1 MHYELYIDVF
11 FLVNFMMDCIL
22 LKIVHKVLKCPAT
35 HGSICIGAIL
45 GAVLTCIVV
54 VVPGLNMPVK
64 FVLFH
69 GVINIVMIKTGL
81 KLRWDRTF
89 VKAYILL
96 YICAFLMGG
105 IMEYFHQY
113 IRVGSLFFALA
124 LAGYYASLGIWNF
137 FTYLAMRH
145 TGRCK
150 VWLVKGEKECQAE
163 ALIDTGNRLRD
174 ALTGKAVSIVS
185 VDVAKKLGFSIPYGN
200 QAEGSQERQGIR
212 YIPYH
217 SVGKTQG
224 IMPVI
229 TPDRMCIDTGK
240 QIWIDKPVVAVCE
253 EYITMDDYEMLINP
267 DLL

>member
-22 LKIVHKVLKCPAT
+22 LEIVCKILKCPAR
-35 HGSICIGAIL
+35 HGSICIGAML

-54 VVPGLNMPVK
+54 IVPGLNTPVK
-64 FVLFH
+64 FLLFH
-69 GVINIVMIKTGL
+69 GVINVVMIKTGL
-81 KLRWDRTF
+81 KLGWDKVFAR
-89 VKAYILL
+89 AYILL

-105 IMEYFHQY
+105 MMQYFHQY

-124 LAGYYASLGIWNF
+124 LAGYYVSLGIWNF
-137 FTYLAMRH
+137 FTYLAARH
-145 TGRCK
+145 TGHCT
-150 VWLVKGEKECQAE
+150 VLLVKGEKECHTE

-174 ALTGKAVSIVS
+174 TVTGKAVSIVTK
-185 VDVAKKLGFSIPYGN
+185 DVAKKLGFLIPD
-200 QAEGSQERQGIR
+200 ADSVEEMGSMDGIR

-224 IMPVI
+224 VMPVI
-229 TPDRMCIDTGK
+229 MPDRMCVENGHP
-240 QIWIDKPVVAVCE
+240 IWIEHPVVAVCE
-253 EYITMDDYEMLINP
+253 EYMTMDDYEMLINP